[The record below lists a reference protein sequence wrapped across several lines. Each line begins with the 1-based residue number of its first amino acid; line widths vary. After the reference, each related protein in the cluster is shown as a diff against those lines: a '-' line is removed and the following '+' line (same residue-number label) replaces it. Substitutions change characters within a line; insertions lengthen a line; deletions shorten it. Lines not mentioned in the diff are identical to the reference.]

1 MTLPIL
7 QAFARNRR
15 ILLIRRIVAVS
26 FGLVGFALPGL
37 TQTDALVSP
46 AYSSPS

>member
-1 MTLPIL
+1 MMTLPIL

-37 TQTDALVSP
+37 TLGLLYGINCP
-46 AYSSPS
+46 H

>member
-1 MTLPIL
+1 MMTLPIL

-37 TQTDALVSP
+37 TLVLLYGINCP
-46 AYSSPS
+46 Y